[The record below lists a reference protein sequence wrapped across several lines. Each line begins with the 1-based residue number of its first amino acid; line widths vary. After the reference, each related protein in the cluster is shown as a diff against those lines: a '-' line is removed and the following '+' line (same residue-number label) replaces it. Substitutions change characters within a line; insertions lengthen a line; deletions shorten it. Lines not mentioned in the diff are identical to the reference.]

1 MMTRVQVLLTE
12 EQDRRLESL
21 ARRMRVSKA
30 KLVREGVD
38 LVFQHVERDGAD
50 PLLSLI
56 GQAGRVGRK
65 DISARHDAFL
75 AATERRRNR

>member
-1 MMTRVQVLLTE
+1 
-12 EQDRRLESL
+12 
-21 ARRMRVSKA
+21 
-30 KLVREGVD
+30 VD

-65 DISARHDAFL
+65 DIAARHDAFL